1 MTAILNTS
9 LPGVSSK
16 FTVKTYIYG
25 PMTNISVIK
34 KSIAEIGNM
43 KGDNTRRKDI
53 RLTYTPK
60 AKQDYDGDGQITTAD
75 DALVQPD
82 DNFGFNEGFEFL

>member
-1 MTAILNTS
+1 
-9 LPGVSSK
+9 
-16 FTVKTYIYG
+16 
-25 PMTNISVIK
+25 
-34 KSIAEIGNM
+34 M

-82 DNFGFNEGFEFL
+82 DNFGLNEGFEFL